1 MQAAAAT
8 TSLLFPKRD
17 RLGAFLFLSA
27 VGHILIVGAI
37 LAFSYLNLPPPIDLN
52 QKPITASL
60 VRLGKPRDSNLLPQK
75 EELPPPPPK
84 SEGAEKPPTPEKPPQ
99 PAVPIAIPGTKP
111 SDAQPSAKQNGELT
125 EAERRKQLF
134 GAFSRTAKGTHIRE
148 LEGQLDGDPQG
159 DSPTAEG
166 ERYWGMVSAQIHRN
180 YDVSDTIPNEE
191 RLHLRAQV
199 LLFIGRTGE
208 VLRAQLVQS
217 SGNELFDNAVL
228 TAARKA
234 GPFAPPPDHLRKML
248 RDEGVRLEF
257 RP

>member
-1 MQAAAAT
+1 MQASAAT
-8 TSLLFPKRD
+8 TSLLVPTRD
-17 RLGAFLFLSA
+17 HLGAFLFVSA

-52 QKPITASL
+52 QKPIRATL
-60 VRLGKPRDSNLLPQK
+60 VRLGKPRDPNLLPQK

-84 SEGAEKPPTPEKPPQ
+84 SEGPEKPVVTEKPPEPAAPI
-99 PAVPIAIPGTKP
+99 AVPGAKP
-111 SDAQPSAKQNGELT
+111 SEAQASAKQNGERR

-148 LEGQLDGDPQG
+148 LDGQLDGDPQG
-159 DSPTAEG
+159 DSATAEG
-166 ERYWGMVSAQIHRN
+166 ERYWGLVSAQIHRN
-180 YDVSDTIPNEE
+180 YDVSDTIPDQE
-191 RLHLRAQV
+191 RVHLRAQV
-199 LLFIGRTGE
+199 LLFIGRAGE
-208 VLRAQLVQS
+208 ILRAQLVQS

-234 GPFAPPPDHLRKML
+234 GPFAPPPDHLRSML
-248 RDEGVRLEF
+248 RDSGVRLEF